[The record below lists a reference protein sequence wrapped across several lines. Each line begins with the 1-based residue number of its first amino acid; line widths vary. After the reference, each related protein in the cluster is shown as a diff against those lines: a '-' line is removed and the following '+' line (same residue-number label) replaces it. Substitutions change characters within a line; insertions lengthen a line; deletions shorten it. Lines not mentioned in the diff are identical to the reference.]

1 MRCDCFPKLLLWLLL
16 LVVMAKQLLNFNRNH
31 NHESK
36 MDHQRRD
43 IFSRRRELLEAG
55 CSALVRD
62 KTLRSSY
69 IEPANFLTI
78 NR

>member
-1 MRCDCFPKLLLWLLL
+1 MRCDYLPKLLLWLLL
-16 LVVMAKQLLNFNRNH
+16 LVVMAKLFLNFNRNH
-31 NHESK
+31 NDESK
-36 MDHQRRD
+36 MDHQRSD

-55 CSALVRD
+55 CSGLVRD

-78 NR
+78 SR

>member
-1 MRCDCFPKLLLWLLL
+1 MPKLLLWLLL

-36 MDHQRRD
+36 MDHKTRD

-55 CSALVRD
+55 CSALARD